1 MRLKY
6 FYSFLVL
13 ASLFACTRDDICT
26 EETPKTSLLIIRF
39 YDYEAPQFL
48 KPVDEMA
55 IYADTIST
63 PLFEIGTTDSIAI
76 PLKTDIDI
84 TDYSFIKNAND
95 TLFIGDQEIL
105 LDETLRFSYTR
116 QSEYINRACAFR
128 VDYYNLEEELLTE
141 NPLSQWIDSIHI
153 RIDSLTPQSQH
164 EPHIRIY
171 H

>member
-1 MRLKY
+1 MKLKY
-6 FYSFLVL
+6 VYSFLLL
-13 ASLFACTRDDICT
+13 AALLGCTRDDICS
-26 EETPKTSLLIIRF
+26 EETPKTPLLIIRF

-48 KPVDEMA
+48 KPVEEMA
-55 IYADTIST
+55 IFADTIST

-76 PLKTDIDI
+76 PLKTAADI

-105 LDETLRFSYTR
+105 LEELLRFSYTR
-116 QSEYINRACAFR
+116 NDEYINRACAFR
-128 VDYYNLEEELLTE
+128 TDYYNLDVEQLTE
-141 NPLSQWIDSIHI
+141 NPFSSWIDSIRI
-153 RIDSLTPQSQH
+153 RIDSLTPLTQN